1 MKAFC
6 DGWLVGKRTS
16 KVTSKSSNRAAGQQK
31 QQGKSST
38 PQSRGSTGKERG
50 LTRTPADWTVR
61 GKRSGQASPLCF
73 SNSARTG
80 EDLPIAFLRP
90 SNLPIPPQR
99 RLGRFKVEIAAR
111 VY

>member
-1 MKAFC
+1 VKAFC

-61 GKRSGQASPLCF
+61 GKGWGRRRRCASRRTLERVRTFQSPSYGLPTFQSHRSA
-73 SNSARTG
+73 
-80 EDLPIAFLRP
+80 D
-90 SNLPIPPQR
+90 
-99 RLGRFKVEIAAR
+99 
-111 VY
+111 